1 MKENKTLILSD
12 NHNSAVSK
20 ERNVRNLAD
29 KFVHEF
35 DNASKMH
42 FQSDNYKFYYGYNSA
57 LHIAFQLAHI
67 EKNGFECRGLPGKL
81 LAGMQEKEKKF
92 YYKLAGSMNLL
103 EANKKKRLLLD
114 WFYSILQKLKIH
126 SSGEINSIKKCLEK
140 IYDRDLVQN
149 FRDIANYNPACRHG
163 IVFRSSCLT
172 RCQQPGI
179 FKKFIEKTSI
189 TTIVDLRME
198 KEIAAEPY
206 KEELLKKFNIS
217 HQPFYFNIKTPQ
229 EFKDEF
235 PEDNGLKRMYRWL
248 VAGPDNKNVF
258 KDFFTSINP
267 EKEVILIHCNAGKDR
282 TGVLCAII
290 AMLAGEKKKNIERDY
305 LASEMDTDIEYIRA
319 FFKTLDDYG
328 GPEKYL
334 ISCGIP
340 TGTVDLWKNAVKN
353 FNRGRRI

>member
-1 MKENKTLILSD
+1 MKENKILILPD
-12 NHNSAVSK
+12 NHNPAVPK
-20 ERNVRNLAD
+20 EQNVRNLAD
-29 KFVHEF
+29 KFIHEF
-35 DNASKMH
+35 DNASKMYS
-42 FQSDNYKFYYGYNSA
+42 QSDNYKFYYGYNSA
-57 LHIAFQLAHI
+57 LHIAAQLAYI
-67 EKNGFECRGLPGKL
+67 EKNGSECHLIPEKL

-103 EANKKKRLLLD
+103 EANKKKRFLLG
-114 WFYSILQKLKIH
+114 WFYNILQRLKIH
-126 SSGEINSIKKCLEK
+126 SSGEINSIKTCLEK
-140 IYDRDLVQN
+140 IYDRDMVQN
-149 FRDIANYNPACRHG
+149 FRDIAHYNHACKHG

-172 RCQQPGI
+172 RCQQPRI

-206 KEELLKKFNIS
+206 NDKLLKKFNIS
-217 HQPFYFNIKTPQ
+217 HKPFYFNIKPSQ
-229 EFKDEF
+229 EFKDKF

-248 VAGPDNKNVF
+248 VSGSDNKNVF

-267 EKEVILIHCNAGKDR
+267 EKDVILIHCNAGKDR
-282 TGVLCAII
+282 TGVLCALI
-290 AMLAGEKKKNIERDY
+290 ALLAGEKKKNIERDY
-305 LASEMDTDIEYIRA
+305 LASKMDSNIEYIRA

-340 TGTVDLWKNAVKN
+340 TETVDLWKNAVTN
-353 FNRGRRI
+353 SN